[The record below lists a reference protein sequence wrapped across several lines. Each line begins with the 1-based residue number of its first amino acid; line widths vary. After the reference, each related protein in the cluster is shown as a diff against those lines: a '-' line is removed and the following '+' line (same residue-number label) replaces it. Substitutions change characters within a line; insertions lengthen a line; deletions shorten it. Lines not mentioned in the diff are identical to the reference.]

1 MVLSIKMEIK
11 HAFRERSQRMKL
23 DLVGCHPE
31 VGLVIKTAI
40 FAKLHA
46 SSDTSVLVR
55 LHNWDY

>member
-1 MVLSIKMEIK
+1 
-11 HAFRERSQRMKL
+11 MKL